1 MRMYKKYLDAINKT
15 NDVIQKL
22 NGSDEISRIS
32 KSEIKW
38 SLSKMGIKQRR
49 HVKKGEIYQF
59 DFGKNFVPEMSYE
72 HRGVI
77 LGVRKQL
84 LYVLP
89 IFSYK
94 PNTHADAYHPISN
107 NKSISDFY
115 LLKSDE
121 FKFIN
126 HDSVIKLNDLRS
138 VSINRIL
145 YSHDARFDI
154 YGDAFKNIEHM
165 TIQKHFASFYREYE
179 DLLKERNQLKE
190 DIIKLQDEIEVYRN
204 SPVKG

>member
-1 MRMYKKYLDAINKT
+1 MGMYKKYLDAINKT

-22 NGSDEISRIS
+22 NGNDEISRIS

-38 SLSKMGIKQRR
+38 ALSKMGIKQRR

-72 HRGVI
+72 HRGVVI
-77 LGVRKQL
+77 GRRKQL

-94 PNTHADAYHPISN
+94 PDIHADAYHPVSN
-107 NKSISDFY
+107 NQSISDFY

-154 YGDAFKNIEHM
+154 HGDAFKNIEHM

-190 DIIKLQDEIEVYRN
+190 DVTKLQKEIEDYRK
-204 SPVKG
+204 SLVKG

>member
-1 MRMYKKYLDAINKT
+1 MRMYKKYLDDINKT
-15 NDVIQKL
+15 NNVIQKL

-38 SLSKMGIKQRR
+38 ALSKMGIKQRR

-72 HRGVI
+72 HRGVVI
-77 LGVRKQL
+77 GRRKQL

-94 PNTHADAYHPISN
+94 PDIHADAYHPVSN
-107 NKSISDFY
+107 NQSISDFY

-154 YGDAFKNIEHM
+154 HGDAFKNIEHM

-190 DIIKLQDEIEVYRN
+190 DVTKLQDEIEVYRK
-204 SPVKG
+204 SLVKV

>member
-1 MRMYKKYLDAINKT
+1 MYKKYLDSINKT

-22 NGSDEISRIS
+22 DGSEEITRIS

-38 SLSKMGIKQRR
+38 ALSKMGIKQRR
-49 HVKKGEIYQF
+49 NVKKGEIYQF

-77 LGVRKQL
+77 MGVRKQL

-94 PNTHADAYHPISN
+94 ADIHNDAYHPVTN
-107 NKSISDFY
+107 NQSISDFY

-121 FKFIN
+121 FQFIK

-145 YSHDARFDI
+145 YSYNARFDI
-154 YGDAFKNIEHM
+154 HSDAYNNIEHM
-165 TIQKHFASFYREYE
+165 VIQKHFASFYREYE
-179 DLLKERNQLKE
+179 DLLKERYQLKA
-190 DIIKLQDEIEVYRN
+190 DIMKMQDELRN
-204 SPVKG
+204 YHKNPVKV

>member
-1 MRMYKKYLDAINKT
+1 MYKKYLDAINKT

-38 SLSKMGIKQRR
+38 ALSKMGIKQRR
-49 HVKKGEIYQF
+49 RVKKGEIYQF

-72 HRGVI
+72 HRGVVI
-77 LGVRKQL
+77 GVRKQL

-94 PNTHADAYHPISN
+94 PDIHADAYHPVSN
-107 NKSISDFY
+107 NQSISDFY

-154 YGDAFKNIEHM
+154 HSDAFKNIEHM

-190 DIIKLQDEIEVYRN
+190 NVTKLQKEIEDYRE
-204 SPVKG
+204 SLVKG

>member
-1 MRMYKKYLDAINKT
+1 MYKKYLDAINKT

-22 NGSDEISRIS
+22 NGNDEISRIS

-38 SLSKMGIKQRR
+38 ALSKMGIKQRR

-94 PNTHADAYHPISN
+94 PDIHADAYHPVRN
-107 NKSISDFY
+107 NQSISDFY

-154 YGDAFKNIEHM
+154 HGDAFKNIEHM

-190 DIIKLQDEIEVYRN
+190 DIIKLQDEIEVYRK
-204 SPVKG
+204 SLVKV

>member
-1 MRMYKKYLDAINKT
+1 MYKKYLESINKT
-15 NDVIQKL
+15 NDVIRKL
-22 NGSDEISRIS
+22 DGSDEISRIS

-38 SLSKMGIKQRR
+38 ALSKMGKKQRWL
-49 HVKKGEIYQF
+49 VKKGEIYQF

-72 HRGVI
+72 HRGVVI
-77 LGVRKQL
+77 GVRKRL

-94 PNTHADAYHPISN
+94 PNLHADAYHPISN
-107 NKSISDFY
+107 NQSTSDFY

-121 FKFIN
+121 FQFIN

-138 VSINRIL
+138 ISINRIL

-154 YGDAFKNIEHM
+154 HGDAFKSIEHM
-165 TIQKHFASFYREYE
+165 AIQKHFASFYREYE
-179 DLLKERNQLKE
+179 DLLKERDQLKE
-190 DIIKLQDEIEVYRN
+190 EIRKLQNDIKLQG
-204 SPVKG
+204 PVKG